1 MTVSRLLALPWL
13 IFACALGL
21 TWLVWD
27 HERQN
32 ETKEMRSQFDFA
44 LRDTVSGIEQRVSNY
59 EQLLRG
65 VQGLLSTTDLSDRN
79 AVRNY
84 VETIQQD
91 ANFSGIE
98 VIGIAELVPFTH
110 KQAHIAG
117 MRQRG
122 FSDYEIFPKGEREVY
137 AAVVQREPY
146 LGRVRKAP
154 FGLDALADPQ
164 RRAAM
169 ERARDSG
176 MPAITGK
183 VKLAV
188 DETGEPFP
196 GFIMYLPVFAPGQA
210 HGTVEQRRANLV
222 GWVFASF
229 RMHGLMAS
237 IYGKQVPGIAMA
249 IYDGVTF
256 SDETLLYA
264 WPDKAAAQAPDVVG
278 GLAADEYMVP
288 AGRNWTV
295 RLRVRPEFENR
306 NGLGSATGIAVAGV
320 FLSLSLAV
328 MVWTMVTARARAL
341 RIAAQMT
348 QELRLMAQQDTLTS
362 LPNRA
367 LFNDRLTNQL
377 AWAKRNEG
385 QFAMIFLDLDG
396 FKAINDN
403 YGHGAGDAVLIEV
416 AQRLRAAV
424 RTSDTVGRLGGDE
437 FVVLMPEL
445 SERTGAVA
453 LAEKIRM
460 AVRAPIWFDAVEL
473 HVSCSLGI
481 AIYPD
486 DGTDEAT
493 LVRNADQAMYRAKAH
508 GRDSSVLAGN
518 A

>member
-1 MTVSRLLALPWL
+1 MTVPRLLLLPWL
-13 IFACALGL
+13 MLVCALGL

-32 ETKEMRSQFDFA
+32 EAKETRSQFDFA
-44 LRDTVSGIEQRVSNY
+44 LRDTVNGIEQRMSNY

-65 VQGLLSTTDLSDRN
+65 VQGLLSTTELSDRT
-79 AVRNY
+79 AVRSY
-84 VETIQQD
+84 VETIQLD

-98 VIGIAELVPFTH
+98 VIGVAELVPATR
-110 KQAHIAG
+110 KQAHIAD

-122 FSDYEIFPKGEREVY
+122 FSDYDIFPKGERELY

-146 LGRVRKAP
+146 VGRVRSVP
-154 FGLDALADPQ
+154 FGLDAWADAE

-169 ERARDSG
+169 ERSRDSG

-188 DETGEPFP
+188 DETGELHP
-196 GFIMYLPVFAPGQA
+196 GFIMYLPIFSRGQP
-210 HGTVEQRRANLV
+210 HGTVEERRSHLV

-237 IYGKQVPGIAMA
+237 MYGKRVPGIAMA

-256 SDETLLYA
+256 NDASLMYA
-264 WPDKAAAQAPDVVG
+264 WPDKAQAQNDGG
-278 GLAADEYMVP
+278 GLAAEEYMVL

-295 RLRVRPEFENR
+295 RLRVLPDFENHA
-306 NGLGSATGIAVAGV
+306 GLGSAAGIAVAGIV
-320 FLSLSLAV
+320 LSLSLAI
-328 MVWTMVTARARAL
+328 MVWMMVTARARAL
-341 RIAAQMT
+341 RLAAQMT
-348 QELRLMAQQDTLTS
+348 QELRLMAQQDALTG

-367 LFNDRLTNQL
+367 LFGDRLKHQL
-377 AWAKRNEG
+377 TWAKRHDS
-385 QFAMIFLDLDG
+385 QFAMVFLDLDG
-396 FKAINDN
+396 FKLINDN
-403 YGHGAGDAVLIEV
+403 HGHGAGDAVLIEV
-416 AQRLRAAV
+416 ANRLRGAV

-437 FVVLMPEL
+437 FVVLLPEL
-445 SERTGAVA
+445 SDRTGAAA
-453 LAEKIRM
+453 LAEKIRV
-460 AVRAPIWFDAVEL
+460 AVREPIWFEGVEL

-486 DGTDEAT
+486 DGTDESA
-493 LVRNADQAMYRAKAH
+493 LIKNADQAMYRAKAR
-508 GRDSSVLAGN
+508 GRDSSVLAGS